1 MTPTRKRADALRA
14 TRHTAYWIVVSYQD
28 GLDLLAGM
36 VPRAVRQQLL
46 PEVKRA
52 RAESADEYAARI
64 AQATT
69 RRRRK
74 TA

>member
-28 GLDLLAGM
+28 GLDLLAGI

-46 PEVKRA
+46 PEIKRA
-52 RAESADEYAARI
+52 KAESGEEYAARI
-64 AQATT
+64 AQATP
-69 RRRRK
+69 RRRR
-74 TA
+74 A

>member
-46 PEVKRA
+46 PGIKRA
-52 RAESADEYAARI
+52 RGESADEYAARI
-64 AQATT
+64 AQATP
-69 RRRRK
+69 RRQK
-74 TA
+74 VS

>member
-1 MTPTRKRADALRA
+1 MTPTRRAEALRA
-14 TRHTAYWIVVSYQD
+14 RRQTAYWIVVTYQD

-46 PEVKRA
+46 PEIKRA
-52 RAESADEYAARI
+52 KAESGEEDAARI
-64 AQATT
+64 AQATK
-69 RRRRK
+69 RHRRK